1 MEHNKISK
9 SLNDSSVSKFVIKK
23 WIKINDLSSE
33 RYSVNKN
40 IRFKTSM
47 LRSYL
52 CDYSDTYI
60 PVKTRITV
68 EGDHDDKTKSK
79 KLILKNNAPFR
90 SCISHSTTH

>member
-1 MEHNKISK
+1 MEHYKISK

-33 RYSVNKN
+33 RYSINKN

-52 CDYSDTYI
+52 CDYSDAYI
-60 PVKTRITV
+60 PVKRRITV
-68 EGDHDDKTKSK
+68 EGDHDDKTRSK

-90 SCISHSTTH
+90 SCMSHSTTH